1 MAIVRFTKE
10 ELRNK
15 PSRSNWAL
23 VEKLIAE
30 GVEQEAEGDFEV
42 TDEMW
47 AKALCERAARLGRP
61 KLPDGKKKQGTYI
74 RFAPQVLAHLRTSG
88 KNWQSRVSNK
98 IEELIAKGEL

>member
-15 PSRSNWAL
+15 PSQSNWAL

-30 GVEQEAEGDFEV
+30 GTEV
-42 TDEMW
+42 YDEDNPTW
-47 AKALCERAARLGRP
+47 TEEEIKKALCEREARLGRS
-61 KLPDGKKKQGTYI
+61 KLPDGEKKQGTYI
-74 RFAPQVLAHLRTSG
+74 RFTPQVLAYLRASG

>member
-1 MAIVRFTKE
+1 MAIVSFTKE

-30 GVEQEAEGDFEV
+30 GTEV
-42 TDEMW
+42 YDEDNPTW
-47 AKALCERAARLGRP
+47 TEEEIAKALCERAARLGRP